1 MVAKKT
7 VELLGKIRTMTDVEM
22 RKEVEDARKELMNLR
37 FKFTTRQLADV
48 SQIRKTRNKI
58 ARLQT
63 ILAQRAQKA

>member
-7 VELLGKIRTMTDVEM
+7 VELLSKIRGLTDAEM
-22 RKEVEDARKELMNLR
+22 HKEIEDARKELMNLR

-48 SQIRKTRNKI
+48 SQIHKTRNKI
-58 ARLQT
+58 ARMQT